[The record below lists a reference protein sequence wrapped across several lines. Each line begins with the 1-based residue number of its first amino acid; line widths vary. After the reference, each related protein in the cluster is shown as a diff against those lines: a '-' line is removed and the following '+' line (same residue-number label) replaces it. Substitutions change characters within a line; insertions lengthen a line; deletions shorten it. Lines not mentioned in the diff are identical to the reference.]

1 MPTISDN
8 YYSLLA
14 RIESSNN
21 PLARAATST
30 ASGLYQFTRS
40 TWEGLGG
47 TWGNRSGVA
56 FGGQNVSIAEQR
68 KRVEILT
75 QQNATTLQRA
85 GIPINNATLYAA
97 HFLGPTGAKNVLK
110 ADPSTPITQVTS
122 ADQRNANP
130 SVLRGTVGDFFSWLQ
145 GKTGTSVLPTLDQ
158 TTRSTNTNPGRS
170 QSFTGASD
178 FIQGAIAGMTTLPG
192 IGPVVGMGSNLLT
205 DPQGTVDAISEGA
218 SKLDPVSS
226 IVEFFKQLFSQD
238 TAIRLIVVI
247 IGIAAIAAAFA
258 SLISSGSAPLQIA
271 KGLVK

>member
-1 MPTISDN
+1 MADNPFDVVYGNGRYGSPVTPVTQSTISQLIN
-8 YYSLLA
+8 WGRNVL
-14 RIESSNN
+14 I
-21 PLARAATST
+21 PATRGKIGAGPNQGTS
-30 ASGLYQFTRS
+30 AVGAFQFTQGTLS
-40 TWEGLGG
+40 EYGPKVLGSN
-47 TWGNRSGVA
+47 WR
-56 FGGQNVSIAEQR
+56 NVTFTPEVQDRLAEQLFNDR
-68 KRVEILT
+68 KGGNLKDTWASLPDARPGAYANTPWERMRQIIARGEVS
-75 QQNATTLQRA
+75 
-85 GIPINNATLYAA
+85 ATLPD
-97 HFLGPTGAKNVLK
+97 L
-110 ADPSTPITQVTS
+110 
-122 ADQRNANP
+122 
-130 SVLRGTVGDFFSWLQ
+130 
-145 GKTGTSVLPTLDQ
+145 
-158 TTRSTNTNPGRS
+158 TRSTNTNPGRS

-258 SLISSGSAPLQIA
+258 SLISGGSAPLQIA